1 MAKDQGDR
9 DRLKENL
16 RAVDDGE
23 GGFAAR
29 LSNEVN
35 NSDLLMDE
43 MEQKRRIEEQ
53 FKGQQERIA
62 RKFQGENAR
71 ENKADDELVAEEV
84 QKLADGTVFDPYS
97 EHVAE
102 RQRL

>member
-16 RAVDDGE
+16 KAVDDGE

-43 MEQKRRIEEQ
+43 MEQKRRDEE
-53 FKGQQERIA
+53 
-62 RKFQGENAR
+62 
-71 ENKADDELVAEEV
+71 
-84 QKLADGTVFDPYS
+84 
-97 EHVAE
+97 
-102 RQRL
+102 